1 MRANPLQP
9 TFVSFTDNSR
19 HIWLSAFLQCT
30 RVRAYHP
37 VFIEIMSEWC
47 LLARILFY
55 SYRKR
60 FTGLTNIATCKPV
73 NQREHKEARGHTDM
87 KPAFNNVLKSSIT
100 TITAWTFAVWLL
112 FLLTTSL
119 ALIT

>member
-1 MRANPLQP
+1 M
-9 TFVSFTDNSR
+9 
-19 HIWLSAFLQCT
+19 
-30 RVRAYHP
+30 
-37 VFIEIMSEWC
+37 
-47 LLARILFY
+47 ARILFY

-60 FTGLTNIATCKPV
+60 FTGLTHIATCKLV